1 MESALTGKSVSS
13 GIISSGRKKLQRNIK
28 IALAII
34 LILLL
39 LASAAIGAVSFYF
52 SNAILQV
59 IHYTPT
65 YTLAV
70 TDVST
75 KTLTLQRTS
84 NTLTPGEFEIEWPG
98 GQAIVG
104 PILSSNAST
113 VTRQLLETTAPLS
126 RGILTYWTRNVYEGA
141 LKDRLGLTI
150 SNVQIPDPLGAMPA
164 WYVPG
169 KLSTWAILVH
179 GLGVTRA
186 ETLRA
191 FQPLAHF
198 GLPLLAISYRNDI
211 GAPASPDG
219 YEHWGDTEWQ
229 DLEAAAKYALAHGA
243 QHLLLYGWS
252 KGGAVVEAFQHRSSY
267 AHYVQALVL
276 DSPLLDV
283 RAMLAYQAQRR
294 SVPAF
299 IVPFAEMVSS
309 IRSGI
314 NFDALDQLH
323 LPQPHLPTLIF
334 QGTSDTTVPIATN
347 DAFARAH
354 PVFVTYI
361 RVPNAEHTESW
372 NTNPQAY
379 DAELT
384 AFLTQKLHI
393 QV

>member
-1 MESALTGKSVSS
+1 MESALTGKSISS
-13 GIISSGRKKLQRNIK
+13 GTTSSGRKKLQRSIK
-28 IALAII
+28 IILAII

-39 LASAAIGAVSFYF
+39 LSSAAIGAVSFYF

-65 YTLAV
+65 YNLAV
-70 TDVST
+70 TGIDT
-75 KTLTLQRTS
+75 KTLTIQRTAT
-84 NTLTPGEFEIEWPG
+84 TLTPGEFEIEWPG

-104 PILSSNAST
+104 SILSANAST

-126 RGILTYWTRNVYEGA
+126 PGMLTYWTKNVYEGA
-141 LKDRLGLTI
+141 LKDRLGLPI
-150 SNVQIPDPLGAMPA
+150 SNLQIPDPPGAMPA

-179 GLGVTRA
+179 GFGMSRA

-191 FQPLAHF
+191 FQPLAHL

-229 DLEAAAKYALAHGA
+229 DLEAAVKYALAHGA

-252 KGGAVVEAFQHRSSY
+252 MGGAIVEAFLHRSSY

-276 DSPLLDV
+276 DSPLLDL
-283 RAMLAYQAQRR
+283 RSTLSYQAQRR
-294 SVPAF
+294 SVPGF
-299 IVPFAEMVSS
+299 IVPVAES
-309 IRSGI
+309 IASLRSGL

-323 LPQPHLPTLIF
+323 LSQPALPTLIF

-347 DAFARAH
+347 DAFARTH
-354 PVFVTYI
+354 PNFVTYI

-384 AFLTQKLHI
+384 AFLMQKLHL
-393 QV
+393 QA